1 MTVAVLPP
9 DKRLQRKI
17 GGSARAM
24 IKPAQMEAAES
35 ALRDAARQVGPMVLE
50 ALAAS
55 ETLARQRPFCAPR
68 QLYEHAHAI
77 RGLAGMCGYPKLG
90 RVAAAM
96 CRLLENVEDGAAID
110 ANLVTSIAVA
120 MMHAAREPDRDPAM
134 LDELIAAC
142 NEAVDQAKA
151 PG

>member
-1 MTVAVLPP
+1 MTPIVSPP
-9 DKRLQRKI
+9 DRRLQRKI

-24 IKPAQMEAAES
+24 IKPGQIEAAEA
-35 ALRDAARQVGPMVLE
+35 ALREAAKGVRPQVMD

-55 ETLARQRPFCAPR
+55 ETLARQRPFNAPR

-90 RVAAAM
+90 RIAVAM
-96 CRLLENVEDGAAID
+96 CKLLDGVDDGAAID

-120 MMHAAREPDRDPAM
+120 MIHAAREPDRDPAM

-142 NEAVDQAKA
+142 HEAVEQAKA
-151 PG
+151 V